1 MYVFLTALI
10 IRLCVICSSSRCA
23 LPIHIC
29 RCFVRQCHGWDY
41 YVCLNVKSKLFR
53 RMIPNIYPGENSGS
67 DRQLQPQDVV
77 RNAINRQSTILNSQT
92 QYYYKFYKFC
102 FHSSCASS
110 ILIKA
115 CSLPHNLFKVLLLV
129 VSEVIIQF
137 EVIFWRTCLAANTLS
152 VRDISFI
159 RLHIIYR

>member
-1 MYVFLTALI
+1 MSRLGLVCLSECEVETFQTDDTEHLSRRKLRQRPATTALG
-10 IRLCVICSSSRCA
+10 CCA
-23 LPIHIC
+23 K
-29 RCFVRQCHGWDY
+29 CH
-41 YVCLNVKSKLFR
+41 
-53 RMIPNIYPGENSGS
+53 
-67 DRQLQPQDVV
+67 
-77 RNAINRQSTILNSQT
+77 NRQSTILNSQT

-137 EVIFWRTCLAANTLS
+137 EVIFWRTRLAANTLS

-159 RLHIIYR
+159 RFTYNLSLNAVLHQHVLSTAHGGNYRLWAILKDLTFHANH